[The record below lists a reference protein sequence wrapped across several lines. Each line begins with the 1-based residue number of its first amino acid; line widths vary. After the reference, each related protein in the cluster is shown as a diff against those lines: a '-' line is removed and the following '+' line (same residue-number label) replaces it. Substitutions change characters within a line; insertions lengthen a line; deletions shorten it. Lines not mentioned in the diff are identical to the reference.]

1 MRNNKR
7 GISPL
12 IATVLLIGF
21 TVALAAMV
29 MTWGSGFIKK
39 TTEQTEKGAS
49 STLKCASELGFE
61 ITKVTCNP
69 DKSIASIKV
78 DNRGAIDLTALKFR
92 IISAELTTVDDKT
105 EVLEA
110 FGAKTY
116 SGFKPNPNVNKVEA
130 IATVDGGEGEEDIIC
145 SQVVEEFTVECP
157 ETAPAA

>member
-1 MRNNKR
+1 MNFLKMKKR

-39 TTEQTEKGAS
+39 TTEQTEKGAAS
-49 STLKCASELGFE
+49 ALKCTSELAFQISG
-61 ITKVTCNP
+61 VSCNP

-78 DNRGAIDLTALKFR
+78 DSRGSLEIKSLKFR
-92 IISAELTTVDDKT
+92 LISDAQTTVDDKT
-105 EVLEA
+105 EALEA

-130 IATVDGGEGEEDIIC
+130 IATVSGGAGNEDIIC
-145 SQVVEEFTVECP
+145 SQAVEEFTVNCP
-157 ETAPAA
+157 TA

>member
-1 MRNNKR
+1 MRKNKR

-39 TTEQTEKGAS
+39 TTEQ
-49 STLKCASELGFE
+49 
-61 ITKVTCNP
+61 
-69 DKSIASIKV
+69 
-78 DNRGAIDLTALKFR
+78 
-92 IISAELTTVDDKT
+92 TTVDDKT

-130 IATVDGGEGEEDIIC
+130 IATVDGGEGNEDIIC